1 MKRALLWVG
10 GLYNA
15 SGVAWGDAGRGR
27 NESGAKHFHDSQNP
41 LNNKNEDVSAYVD
54 TSSYRGHIKG
64 CVETPN
70 RQDLSACHPL

>member
-10 GLYNA
+10 GVLRFRRRV
-15 SGVAWGDAGRGR
+15 GMRVVGR
-27 NESGAKHFHDSQNP
+27 NEYGAMHFHDSQNP